1 MKKSLLAIAFAMVA
15 MVGSAQVYVGGSL
28 DLDFAGNKTA
38 SASNFSLSPE
48 VGYELN
54 ENLSIGAALSFST
67 SSMKIK
73 DTDYKTNN
81 FSWGIAPYARYT
93 FLRNGIFSCFVDGG
107 LSLVGGKDRDLSFGI
122 YAEPG
127 VALEVTENI
136 SIISHLGNLG
146 LYFVGENTNFGLS
159 AHTTIASV
167 GIHYIF

>member
-1 MKKSLLAIAFAMVA
+1 MKKALLAVVFAMGA
-15 MVGSAQVYVGGSL
+15 MVGSAQVYIGGSL
-28 DLDFAGNKTA
+28 DLDLTGNKTA

-54 ENLSIGAALSFST
+54 ENLSIGAVVSFST

-73 DTDYKTNN
+73 DTNYKDNA

-93 FLRNGIFSCFVDGG
+93 FLRSGIFSCFVDGG
-107 LSLVGGKDRDLSFGI
+107 LSLAGGEDRDPSFGI

-127 VALEVTENI
+127 VAVEVTENI
-136 SIISHLGNLG
+136 SIVSHLGNLG
-146 LYFVGENTNFGLS
+146 LYFAGENTNFGLS
-159 AHTTIASV
+159 AHTTIGSI

>member
-28 DLDFAGNKTA
+28 DLDLTGNKTA

-73 DTDYKTNN
+73 DTDYKENG
-81 FSWGIAPYARYT
+81 FS
-93 FLRNGIFSCFVDGG
+93 
-107 LSLVGGKDRDLSFGI
+107 
-122 YAEPG
+122 
-127 VALEVTENI
+127 
-136 SIISHLGNLG
+136 
-146 LYFVGENTNFGLS
+146 
-159 AHTTIASV
+159 
-167 GIHYIF
+167 

>member
-1 MKKSLLAIAFAMVA
+1 M
-15 MVGSAQVYVGGSL
+15 
-28 DLDFAGNKTA
+28 DLAGNKTA

-67 SSMKIK
+67 SGMKIK
-73 DTDYKTNN
+73 DTDYKEND

>member
-28 DLDFAGNKTA
+28 GLNFDGDETTRT
-38 SASNFSLSPE
+38 SSFSLSPE

-54 ENLSIGAALSFST
+54 DALSLGAIVSFST
-67 SSMKIK
+67 NSTKIK
-73 DTDYKTNN
+73 DTDYKNN
-81 FSWGIAPYARYT
+81 SFSWGIAPYARYT
-93 FLRNGIFSCFVDGG
+93 FLRSGIFSCFIDGG
-107 LSLVGGKDRDLSFGI
+107 LSLAGGKNSDLSFGI

-136 SIISHLGNLG
+136 CIISHLGNLG
-146 LYFVGENTNFGLS
+146 FYFAGDNTNFGLN
-159 AHTTIASV
+159 AQTTIGSV

>member
-28 DLDFAGNKTA
+28 DLDLAGNKTA

-54 ENLSIGAALSFST
+54 ENLSIGAVLSFST

-73 DTDYKTNN
+73 DTDYKENG

-107 LSLVGGKDRDLSFGI
+107 LSLVDGEDRDLSFGI

-136 SIISHLGNLG
+136 SIVSHLGNLG
-146 LYFVGENTNFGLS
+146 LYFVGENTNFGLN
-159 AHTTIASV
+159 AQTTIGSV

>member
-28 DLDFAGNKTA
+28 DLDLAGNKTA

-73 DTDYKTNN
+73 DTDYKEND

-107 LSLVGGKDRDLSFGI
+107 LSLVGGEDRDLSFGI

-136 SIISHLGNLG
+136 SIVSHLGNLG
-146 LYFVGENTNFGLS
+146 FYFAGDNTNFELN
-159 AHTTIASV
+159 AHTTIGSV

>member
-28 DLDFAGNKTA
+28 DLDLAGNKTA

-54 ENLSIGAALSFST
+54 EALSLGAIVSFST
-67 SSMKIK
+67 NSAKIK
-73 DTDYKTNN
+73 DTDYKENG

-107 LSLVGGKDRDLSFGI
+107 LSLVGGEDRDLSFGI

-146 LYFVGENTNFGLS
+146 LYFVGENTNFRLN
-159 AHTTIASV
+159 AHTTIGSV